1 MNICASSYADCSE
14 YSERLLRVLRRHRF
28 AAQGRNNS
36 PLAFG
41 RESVDGVW
49 RWNRLSAAP
58 RDLEK
63 AFKRSFVGF
72 GALCGF
78 ALQILLVRG
87 CNGNQRWYWMQV
99 LGILFMTTTVVAM
112 NSFMDKIGGYLVSS
126 IPAELSTEYVV
137 QQTRKY
143 AQAAKQVRS
152 EFPP

>member
-1 MNICASSYADCSE
+1 MLFFCADGSE

-28 AAQGRNNS
+28 ASQGRNNS

-78 ALQILLVRG
+78 ALQILFVRG

-137 QQTRKY
+137 QQTQKY

>member
-1 MNICASSYADCSE
+1 MLFFCADGSE

-28 AAQGRNNS
+28 ASQGRNNS

-63 AFKRSFVGF
+63 VFKRSFVGF

-99 LGILFMTTTVVAM
+99 L
-112 NSFMDKIGGYLVSS
+112 VS
-126 IPAELSTEYVV
+126 V
-137 QQTRKY
+137 
-143 AQAAKQVRS
+143 
-152 EFPP
+152 

>member
-1 MNICASSYADCSE
+1 MQIVPSIASVCFAYCAGIG
-14 YSERLLRVLRRHRF
+14 LLRKGAIIRHSRSAENRSMECGGGIAYQQHRETLKRHLKGVL
-28 AAQGRNNS
+28 
-36 PLAFG
+36 LD
-41 RESVDGVW
+41 SVRCTV
-49 RWNRLSAAP
+49 L
-58 RDLEK
+58 
-63 AFKRSFVGF
+63 
-72 GALCGF
+72 LCKFCWCG
-78 ALQILLVRG
+78 G

-137 QQTRKY
+137 QQTQKY